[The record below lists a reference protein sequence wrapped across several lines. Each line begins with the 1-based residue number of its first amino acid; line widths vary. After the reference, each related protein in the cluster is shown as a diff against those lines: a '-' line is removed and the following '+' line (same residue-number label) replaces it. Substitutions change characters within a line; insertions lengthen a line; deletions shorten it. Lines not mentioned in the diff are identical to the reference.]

1 MIVYWV
7 KRSGMTDPER
17 EGYIGV
23 TTKSL
28 EERLSWHAKY
38 NKKRSR
44 VRKAIDKY
52 NDIEIVEISKGNKT
66 QCLKLEEKFR
76 PEDGIGWN
84 IVKGGGLPPL
94 MSKKTASKIS
104 KTLKGHTRSVESR
117 QKQSKTLM
125 GQKWYCDPVN
135 MVSRKYPANE
145 QPDGWVLGMAKTN
158 RN

>member
-7 KRSGMTDPER
+7 KRSGMTDPHK

-52 NDIEIVEISKGNKT
+52 DDIEIVQLHSGSEKICLEI
-66 QCLKLEEKFR
+66 EETYR
-76 PEDGIGWN
+76 PVPNVGWN

-94 MSKKTASKIS
+94 MNEKTAKKIS
-104 KTLKGHTRSVESR
+104 QTLKDTKRSVESR
-117 QKQSKTLM
+117 LKQGATQKGKRF
-125 GQKWYCDPVN
+125 YCDPVN
-135 MVSRKYPANE
+135 MVTRKFPEDE
-145 QPDGWVLGMAKTN
+145 QPDGWVLGMAKTY